1 MLADRSVILC
11 GGNPALSPNHSQ
23 DNVAAACGSQKWPV
37 IRTQPFDLLR
47 WSAAYFRCL
56 DLERAPPVKPRYEPE
71 LKRGRLSTGALRVL
85 IDQLG
90 KGFFVQKRVLQEK
103 WQGLCLP
110 EDDLLNILSLLRMLD
125 WTHLHWLKIVAVFI
139 GLLSDVRR
147 LQAGH
152 PADRNLNFY
161 SKCLLLAFSM
171 LAPLQSLPR
180 TAEMI
185 CELLTEEPEGGPAP
199 IPLWMFKESFLA
211 VARLDCGSVQ
221 TFVDGRKVL

>member
-1 MLADRSVILC
+1 MVLLPEIYCPEQIVIPE
-11 GGNPALSPNHSQ
+11 NFN
-23 DNVAAACGSQKWPV
+23 NVLKVYAKAV

-56 DLERAPPVKPRYEPE
+56 ALERTPPVKPRYEPE
-71 LKRGRLSTGALRVL
+71 LRRGRLSGGALRVL

-90 KGFFVQKRVLQEK
+90 KGFFVQKRILQEK

-110 EDDLLNILSLLRMLD
+110 EDDLLNLLSLLRMLD
-125 WTHLHWLKIVAVFI
+125 WPQLHWLKIVAVFI
-139 GLLSDVRR
+139 GQLSD
-147 LQAGH
+147 
-152 PADRNLNFY
+152 
-161 SKCLLLAFSM
+161 
-171 LAPLQSLPR
+171 SLPR

-199 IPLWMFKESFLA
+199 IPLWMFKECFLA
-211 VARLDCGSVQ
+211 VARLDCGALQ